1 MKILQINNIAFKK
14 GGAEAV
20 FLNTVDVL
28 RKNGHTVFT
37 LSLDNDFAD
46 ENEAFSIDSKN
57 VFHNNFYSWHAKKTI
72 EKVINKTNPD
82 VIHIHSIIGG
92 ITYSIFQV
100 VKKYNIP
107 VVATIHD
114 FRLLCPT
121 YVFLN
126 SKNEICEKCKGKK
139 YYNCLLNN
147 CSPRGRVRSAMLALE
162 SYFRDFFYPFTKL
175 IDAFIFVSDFSRNKF
190 CGVYPDLAKKS
201 ALICNFTNEFEK
213 NEAKGSYFLFF
224 GRLIKIKGLMTL
236 LKAFKK
242 MPEQNMIIV
251 GNGELY
257 DVVEKN
263 KTPNIIM
270 AGFKEGE
277 ELKKYI
283 KESSFVLL
291 TSECYETN
299 SMVVIESFAMGKP
312 VIASRIGAVPELVT
326 ENKNGYLFRPGDVD
340 DLISKIQKAASMDDD
355 NYKTFSKS
363 AYNESLGRFSP
374 EKYYSDLIRL
384 YEKVISSKKAANV

>member
-37 LSLDNDFAD
+37 LSLDNDSAD
-46 ENEAFSIDSKN
+46 ENEAFSINSKN
-57 VFHNNFYSWHAKKTI
+57 VSHNNFYSWNAKKTI
-72 EKVINKTNPD
+72 EKVIIKTNPD

-100 VKKYNIP
+100 IKKYKVP

-126 SKNEICEKCKGKK
+126 SKNEICEKCKGRK
-139 YYNCLLNN
+139 YYNCLINN

-162 SYFRDFFYPFTKL
+162 SYFRDFFYPFNKM

-190 CGVYPDLAKKS
+190 CGVYPELAGKS
-201 ALICNFTNEFEK
+201 VLISNFTNEFDK
-213 NEAKGSYFLFF
+213 SDIKGSYFLFF
-224 GRLIKIKGLMTL
+224 GRLIKIKGLITL
-236 LKAFKK
+236 LKAFKE

-270 AGFKEGE
+270 AGFKEGK

-326 ENKNGYLFRPGDVD
+326 ENKNGYLFTPGNTDELV
-340 DLISKIQKAASMDDD
+340 SKIENASRINEDKYKA
-355 NYKTFSKS
+355 FSET
-363 AYNESLGRFSP
+363 AYNESLRRFTP
-374 EKYYSDLIRL
+374 EKYYSDLVRL
-384 YEKVISSKKAANV
+384 YDKVLSSKKAENV